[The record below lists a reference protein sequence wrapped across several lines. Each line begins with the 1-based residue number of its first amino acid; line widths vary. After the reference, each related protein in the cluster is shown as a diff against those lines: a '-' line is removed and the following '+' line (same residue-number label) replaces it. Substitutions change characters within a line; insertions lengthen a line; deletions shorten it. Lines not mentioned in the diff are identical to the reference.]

1 MKVAFLFPGQG
12 AQRVGMGTELAR
24 EFAAAREVFDEA
36 DEALGFK
43 LSKLCFEGPEEDLRL
58 TANTQPATLAT
69 SIAALRAFEAEYGVK
84 AEIAAGHSLGEYS
97 ALVAAGALEFAAALR
112 AVRERGRQMQQ
123 ACPPGEGSMAALVG
137 LNLAAVREICEQVSH
152 DGQLAVPANL
162 NAPGQI
168 VIAGHA
174 SAVRR
179 AIEVAK
185 ERGAGMSVELKVS
198 APFHSPLMRPAR
210 AGMEPVIAAL
220 KVNELRFGVIANVT
234 AEVNR
239 DPERVKS
246 LLLEQITSPVRWE
259 ESMVRLGASGA
270 ASALEFGAGRV
281 LGGLMRRINKS
292 FKVRSVEEP
301 VSLRAAGQALAEEAG
316 ERG

>member
-1 MKVAFLFPGQG
+1 
-12 AQRVGMGTELAR
+12 MGTELAR

>member
-1 MKVAFLFPGQG
+1 
-12 AQRVGMGTELAR
+12 MGTELAR

-137 LNLAAVREICEQVSH
+137 LDLAAVREICEQVSH